1 MVDRDERES
10 IDLHKACFDLMDGNK
25 TLLLS
30 SYSEQ
35 NGAEISYA
43 PYVRD
48 GLDFYIYVSELA
60 RHTGNLQAS
69 SQGSIM
75 FVQPEVEAA
84 NLFARERVI
93 FNCRVQEVA
102 CDQEGYQKQLQ
113 AMKEK
118 FGDIIDLLRS
128 LNDFHLLRLRATSG
142 QYVAGFGK
150 AYSLD
155 LDSDTFQLQRS
166 GIRKN

>member
-1 MVDRDERES
+1 MSDTDAIES
-10 IDLHKACFDLMDGNK
+10 AALRSACFNLIDGSK
-25 TLLLS
+25 TVLLS

-60 RHTGNLQAS
+60 RHSGNLLAS

-75 FVQPEVEAA
+75 FIQSETEAE
-84 NLFARERVI
+84 NLFARERVV
-93 FNCRVQEVA
+93 FNCRVQEVDRKQA
-102 CDQEGYQKQLQ
+102 LYHRQLQ
-113 AMKEK
+113 AMKQK
-118 FGDIIDLLRS
+118 FGDIIVVLRTLS
-128 LNDFHLLRLRATSG
+128 DFHLLRLQPCSG

-150 AYSLD
+150 AYVLD
-155 LDSDTFQLQRS
+155 LDSDTFRLQ
-166 GIRKN
+166 KNAAQQN